1 MGKAI
6 EEVFEG
12 VPFQHCQSHFLAAM
26 KKPLTEADTKLG
38 KRVKKNFGK
47 LIDIE
52 RKVDYS
58 IEKGEIEE
66 YEQVCLQDLCQST
79 RNWLYISLSD
89 KHRLKGIE
97 LYESMNQIKQSVSQM
112 RAHKDHKVLKNL
124 ESSLTKST
132 EGLQIEYEALKQG
145 QAVLANLADILYGQ
159 KDEKGNRPTQ
169 AHKEQTNSGSVEKK
183 VEILLNQSHEQYKS
197 HSTEMRDYLRHFNHT
212 HQGWASNLYTCYDFP
227 QIPNDNNGLELSHS
241 QVKKQRRRVTGQKST
256 AKYLRIHGEQAAY
269 TLAYSQCNNSPQELA
284 ELLRSTDYEELQKQK
299 KRQQLKSNSRGKN
312 MATKKKLD
320 KTLKKTT
327 ENWVNGIQNTS

>member
-1 MGKAI
+1 M
-6 EEVFEG
+6 
-12 VPFQHCQSHFLAAM
+12 
-26 KKPLTEADTKLG
+26 
-38 KRVKKNFGK
+38 
-47 LIDIE
+47 
-52 RKVDYS
+52 
-58 IEKGEIEE
+58 
-66 YEQVCLQDLCQST
+66 
-79 RNWLYISLSD
+79 SD

-97 LYESMNQIKQSVSQM
+97 LYESMNQIKQNVSQM
-112 RAHKDHKVLKNL
+112 REHKDHEVLKDL
-124 ESSLTKST
+124 ELGLTNST
-132 EGLQIEYEALKQG
+132 KDLQIEYEALKQG
-145 QAVLANLADILYGQ
+145 QGVLGDLTDLLYGQ

-169 AHKEQTNSGSVEKK
+169 AYKEQTNSESVQKK
-183 VEILLNQSHEQYKS
+183 VEIFLNQSYEQYKS
-197 HSTEMRDYLRHFNHT
+197 HSTEMENYLCHFNHT

-241 QVKKQRRRVTGQKST
+241 QMKKQRRRVTGQKST

-269 TLAYSQCNNSPQELA
+269 SLAYSQCNNSPQELA

-327 ENWVNGIQNTS
+327 ESWVKETQNTS